1 MDPRDSLRKHLEA
14 RERAGEGGQQT
25 RLASYLEV
33 TPAQVW
39 QWLDKRR
46 PIAPRHA
53 RKIEAYTRLAPQ
65 HGVITANEVA
75 PEVFGPPSQTGENG
89 MHMAPN

>member
-1 MDPRDSLRKHLEA
+1 MDPRDLLRKHLEA
-14 RERAGEGGQQT
+14 RERAGEVGQQS

-46 PIAPRHA
+46 PIAARHA
-53 RKIEAYTRLAPQ
+53 RKIETYTRLAPE
-65 HGVITANEVA
+65 HGVVTVHEVA
-75 PEVFGPPSQTGENG
+75 PEVFGPAVKPGETGA
-89 MHMAPN
+89 HMAAD